1 MFPTGNLLK
10 ILGMRGVEN
19 SSPLGCG
26 KKLTQNIKKF
36 GHQKKYEPENKNLIN
51 KFWQAE
57 KLLWDEITPVW
68 LSLSWLHVTMDD
80 V

>member
-19 SSPLGCG
+19 SSHLVVGRNSH
-26 KKLTQNIKKF
+26 KILKSLVT
-36 GHQKKYEPENKNLIN
+36 KKYEPENKNLIN

-80 V
+80 G